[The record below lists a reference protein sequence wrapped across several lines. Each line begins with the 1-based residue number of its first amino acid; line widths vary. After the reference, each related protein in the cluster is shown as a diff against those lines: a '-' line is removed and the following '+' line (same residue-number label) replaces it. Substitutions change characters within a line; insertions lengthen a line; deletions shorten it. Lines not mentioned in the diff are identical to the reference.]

1 MDSLR
6 RRAPLPPK
14 QLSKPTG
21 QAQSIQQFK
30 PVQKQP
36 LSPRDAL
43 YISKDES
50 RSMDKHFQ
58 KYKEES
64 KKGPTIKKTV
74 KIILIILLFTAI
86 SVAIYFSWKT
96 YQVSRKIN
104 SEMESR
110 PSFSKSMLA
119 LATPIM
125 NKENRTP
132 LKGEESGRI
141 NILLMGAAGE
151 HKPGGNLTDTVM
163 VMSINTKDK
172 KVALLSLPRDF
183 YAPIGKTKSFAKL
196 NSLYPIGIKEGEG
209 VNLIKDAAEQITGQ
223 VLNYYLVVDFDAF
236 EKIVDDI
243 GGINIVSERDIYDA
257 TYPGPNYS
265 YQTFALSKGF
275 HQLDGATALKYVRE
289 RHDDPEGDFGRAKR
303 QQQVIQAVKNKMF
316 SLKTFFNVVAISN
329 ILDTLG
335 ENVKTDITIEEMESF
350 ITLTKL
356 LDLENIDN
364 VVIDAWKPDSLLK
377 VSHVQTST
385 GNAFILIPR
394 VGNYSEIQDVA
405 TSIFN
410 QDELRSRKE
419 KIASEN
425 AKIVI
430 INNSGDYK
438 LAFKIKDLLTDK
450 LNIKD
455 VSIKQSKDE
464 IIQPMTTVLQKSA
477 SDKIFTLDE
486 LVKKI
491 PAKLDNNSFAD
502 EENDFTINLGADLI
516 DIYNYE
522 EDKIDMNEF
531 NKVNS
536 DLQ

>member
-419 KIASEN
+419 KITSEN